1 MCLPNTGITVPAPL
15 EKKKVAVFISGSGTN
30 LQSLID
36 ETQSTKKASRAEIAV
51 VISNKIGVKGLDRA
65 RDAGIPTVVID
76 HKVRYVALDVC
87 ALCFLISRRSCS
99 SIIPM
104 CGLCSCQPPCLSC
117 GAAVIMTRIG
127 AHVSS
132 SGLQDPRRVRGG
144 RSYRTRGAQY

>member
-87 ALCFLISRRSCS
+87 ALCFLIPVALAPAS
-99 SIIPM
+99 S
-104 CGLCSCQPPCLSC
+104 PCVGCVLVNPHAC
-117 GAAVIMTRIG
+117 LVER
-127 AHVSS
+127 
-132 SGLQDPRRVRGG
+132 L
-144 RSYRTRGAQY
+144 